1 MHVLIQKEAIQGLL
15 NTLRAS
21 GNIQKHIHITIYI
34 RMYVFKRV
42 CELAVDNICINFRFI
57 SSFADTLAY
66 SHMHMDINKCMYNI
80 CIYKH
85 VVTNIF

>member
-1 MHVLIQKEAIQGLL
+1 
-15 NTLRAS
+15 
-21 GNIQKHIHITIYI
+21 
-34 RMYVFKRV
+34 MYVFKRV

-66 SHMHMDINKCMYNI
+66 THMHTHICIWILIYVCI